1 MLQPAR
7 RKYRKEF
14 RGTMSGIATR
24 SNTLSYGDFGI
35 KTQECGWL
43 SAAEIESARR
53 TITHHTKR
61 VGKSARRTIT
71 HHTKRVG
78 KFFLRVFPHK
88 PITNKVA
95 GARMGSGKADIS
107 GYVAVVKPGQ
117 ILMEISGV
125 SREIASEA
133 IRLASHKLSVKT
145 KFIEK
150 NND

>member
-35 KTQECGWL
+35 KTLACGWL
-43 SAAEIESARR
+43 SAAEIE
-53 TITHHTKR
+53 
-61 VGKSARRTIT
+61 SARRTIT

-117 ILMEISGV
+117 ILMEVSGV
-125 SREIASEA
+125 SREVAAEA

-150 NND
+150 DNG

>member
-24 SNTLSYGDFGI
+24 SNELSYGDFGI

-61 VGKSARRTIT
+61 VGK
-71 HHTKRVG
+71 
-78 KFFLRVFPHK
+78 FFLRVFPHK
-88 PITNKVA
+88 PIGWKTP
-95 GARMGSGKADIS
+95 GARMGSGKSDVS

-117 ILMEISGV
+117 ILMEVSGV
-125 SREIASEA
+125 SREVAAEA

-150 NND
+150 ENA

>member
-14 RGTMSGIATR
+14 RGTMSGKATR
-24 SNTLSYGDFGI
+24 NNTLSYGDFGI
-35 KTQECGWL
+35 KTQECGWI
-43 SAAEIESARR
+43 SAAEIE
-53 TITHHTKR
+53 
-61 VGKSARRTIT
+61 SARRTIT

-125 SREIASEA
+125 SREVAAEA
-133 IRLASHKLSVKT
+133 IRLAGHKLSVKT
-145 KFIEK
+145 KFIAK

>member
-14 RGTMSGIATR
+14 RGKMGGVATR
-24 SNTLSYGDFGI
+24 SNELDYGEFGI

-61 VGKSARRTIT
+61 VGK
-71 HHTKRVG
+71 
-78 KFFLRVFPHK
+78 FFLRVFPHK
-88 PITNKVA
+88 PIGWKTP
-95 GARMGSGKADIS
+95 GARMGSGKSDVS

-125 SREIASEA
+125 TREVAAEA

-150 NND
+150 ENA

>member
-1 MLQPAR
+1 MLQPSR

-14 RGTMSGIATR
+14 RGSMGGVATR
-24 SNTLSYGDFGI
+24 SNFLAYGDYGI
-35 KTQECGWL
+35 KAEGCGWL
-43 SAAEIESARR
+43 TAAEIE
-53 TITHHTKR
+53 
-61 VGKSARRTIT
+61 SARRTIT

-107 GYVAVVKPGQ
+107 DYVAVVKPGQ
-117 ILMEISGV
+117 ILMEISGI

>member
-14 RGTMSGIATR
+14 RGAMGGIATR
-24 SNTLSYGDFGI
+24 ANALSYGDFGI
-35 KTQECGWL
+35 KALECGWL
-43 SAAEIESARR
+43 SAAEIE
-53 TITHHTKR
+53 
-61 VGKSARRTIT
+61 SARRTIT

-117 ILMEISGV
+117 ILMEVSGV
-125 SREIASEA
+125 SRDTAAEA
-133 IRLASHKLSVKT
+133 IRLAGHKLSVKT
-145 KFIEK
+145 KLITK
-150 NND
+150 GND

>member
-43 SAAEIESARR
+43 SAAEIE
-53 TITHHTKR
+53 
-61 VGKSARRTIT
+61 SARRTIT

-125 SREIASEA
+125 SREIAAEA

>member
-14 RGTMSGIATR
+14 RGTMSGVATR
-24 SNTLSYGDFGI
+24 STVLNYGEFGI

-61 VGKSARRTIT
+61 VGK
-71 HHTKRVG
+71 
-78 KFFLRVFPHK
+78 FFLRVFPHK
-88 PITNKVA
+88 PIGWKTP
-95 GARMGSGKADIS
+95 GARMGSGKSDVS
-107 GYVAVVKPGQ
+107 GYVAVVRPGQ
-117 ILMEISGV
+117 ILMEVSGV
-125 SREIASEA
+125 SREVAAEA

-150 NND
+150 DND

>member
-14 RGTMSGIATR
+14 RGTMSGVATR
-24 SNTLSYGDFGI
+24 SNELSYGDFGI

-61 VGKSARRTIT
+61 VGK
-71 HHTKRVG
+71 
-78 KFFLRVFPHK
+78 FFLRVFPHK
-88 PITNKVA
+88 PIGWKTP
-95 GARMGSGKADIS
+95 GARMGSGKSDVS

-117 ILMEISGV
+117 ILMEVSGV
-125 SREIASEA
+125 TREVAAEA
-133 IRLASHKLSVKT
+133 IRLASHKLSVRT

-150 NND
+150 DNG

>member
-24 SNTLSYGDFGI
+24 SSSLSYGDYGI

-61 VGKSARRTIT
+61 VGK
-71 HHTKRVG
+71 
-78 KFFLRVFPHK
+78 FFLRVFPHK
-88 PITNKVA
+88 PIGWKTP
-95 GARMGSGKADIS
+95 GARMGSGKSDVS

-125 SREIASEA
+125 SREIAAEA

-150 NND
+150 DND

>member
-14 RGTMSGIATR
+14 RGTMSGVATR
-24 SNTLSYGDFGI
+24 SNALSYGDFGI

-43 SAAEIESARR
+43 SAAEIE
-53 TITHHTKR
+53 
-61 VGKSARRTIT
+61 SARRTIT

-125 SREIASEA
+125 PREVAAEA
-133 IRLASHKLSVKT
+133 IRLAGHKLSVKT

-150 NND
+150 DNG

>member
-14 RGTMSGIATR
+14 RGTMSGVATR
-24 SNTLSYGDFGI
+24 SNELSYGDFGI

-61 VGKSARRTIT
+61 VGK
-71 HHTKRVG
+71 
-78 KFFLRVFPHK
+78 FFLRVFPHK
-88 PITNKVA
+88 PIGWKTP
-95 GARMGSGKADIS
+95 GARMGSGKSDVS

-117 ILMEISGV
+117 ILMEVSGV
-125 SREIASEA
+125 SREVAAEA

-150 NND
+150 ENA

>member
-61 VGKSARRTIT
+61 VGK
-71 HHTKRVG
+71 
-78 KFFLRVFPHK
+78 FFLRVFPHK

-95 GARMGSGKADIS
+95 GAR
-107 GYVAVVKPGQ
+107 
-117 ILMEISGV
+117 
-125 SREIASEA
+125 
-133 IRLASHKLSVKT
+133 LASHKLSVKT

>member
-14 RGTMSGIATR
+14 RGTRKGVATR
-24 SNTLSYGDFGI
+24 SNSLSYGDYGI
-35 KTQECGWL
+35 KTQESGWL
-43 SAAEIESARR
+43 SAAEIE
-53 TITHHTKR
+53 
-61 VGKSARRTIT
+61 SARRTIT

-88 PITNKVA
+88 PITNKAA

-117 ILMEISGV
+117 IIMEISGV
-125 SREIASEA
+125 PREVAAEA
-133 IRLASHKLSVKT
+133 IRLASHKISVKT
-145 KFIEK
+145 KFVEK

>member
-14 RGTMSGIATR
+14 RGTMSGVATR
-24 SNTLSYGDFGI
+24 SNELSYGDFGI

-61 VGKSARRTIT
+61 VGK
-71 HHTKRVG
+71 
-78 KFFLRVFPHK
+78 FFLRVFPHK
-88 PITNKVA
+88 PIGWKTQ
-95 GARMGSGKADIS
+95 GARMGSGKSDVS

-117 ILMEISGV
+117 ILMEVSGV
-125 SREIASEA
+125 SREVAAEA

-150 NND
+150 ENA

>member
-43 SAAEIESARR
+43 SAAEIE
-53 TITHHTKR
+53 
-61 VGKSARRTIT
+61 SARRTIT